1 MKSRVPPSGYGTDP
15 SAQGASRPV
24 GMSLGQWLNTKVGRP
39 EQAGTPAMEQPVT
52 ASLAASGQ
60 DIAEIHRRLDSI
72 TQQINQLAPGRTSAP
87 ATAAAAGGLANQ
99 LNDAISRLDSRLAR
113 LSQPA
118 PPRPPQPAPTEL
130 PPPPA
135 FGAQRQGMDNADLGN
150 AIAEIAARRG
160 ELDGS
165 AYRQSASRPPLP
177 ASPPAPT
184 LSSLERQLQQITS
197 QMETLRRPDGLD
209 QSIATFREE
218 LAEIRRSLTEA
229 LPRRAIESLETEIRS
244 LAQRVDRSRE
254 DGGDRDT
261 LGSIERALNDI
272 YGVVR
277 SLTPAEQLTGYDAA
291 IRNLSDKID
300 LIVRA
305 SPDNGVAQM
314 EEAIAA
320 LRGVAANIASNDAI
334 SQLSDHLQMLAQK
347 IDRIAAAGGSDMLS
361 ALEQRVAMLAN
372 AVESRPQAV
381 AADSSHL
388 EAAVRALSER
398 IDHLGHADGASSMA
412 QIEQRIAYLL
422 ERLEGTDQRAGNT
435 SRVEEHL
442 TEILRHLEYQRQ
454 ALAGIGE
461 SGAMPSDHVER
472 GIVDSIRRELIE
484 VRDSQAVNDRRTQ
497 DTLEAVHSTLSHVV
511 DRLAIIEGDLRRVQ
525 SAPLQPAMPQP
536 SAIAQVPAETFAAH
550 AAVEPAQHMRP
561 ELPNPVTLQRS
572 PELAP
577 AMPRDSSDL
586 QTVPNS
592 GEAAQQPRQRTA
604 PRAPIDSTLPP
615 DYPLEPGARNQPKSA
630 AERVAGAEAADAPV
644 PAEGSSKSNFIAAAR
659 RAAQAAANAEKS
671 GRVTAA
677 TDAARSAAT
686 KPRFNFRIPRPSGA
700 PKPSRTRPLLVGVSV
715 VLIVLSGFRLAMN
728 FLDGGET
735 PSAEKSSVTVPPAE
749 TAPPTDLRQKSEAAP
764 TPSSAPNLLLTSPTA
779 VERQTLIAPAPVA
792 PPTMSADTTPK
803 ANDAAPAPTPVAAP
817 ASTSSDVTGTI
828 PSQPAASG
836 GVAPAADV
844 SVDKLPDTIAGPA
857 LRAAAL
863 RGDPTAAYE
872 IAVRY
877 AEGRGAAV
885 NYGEASKWYERAAQK
900 GIVPA
905 MFRLGTIL
913 EKGLNGKKDVDA
925 ARRYYVLAAERG
937 NAKAMHNLAVLDADG
952 GGKGPNY
959 KSAAVWFRKAADHGV
974 ADSEY
979 NLGILYARGIGVE
992 QNLAE
997 SFKWFSLAAAQGDAD
1012 AARKRD
1018 DVAKRLDPQSQA
1030 AAKLAIQTF
1039 TPESQPDDAIN
1050 VAAPAGGWDAPAGAA
1065 KQAVKPAAKPVK
1077 QRAAAR

>member
-15 SAQGASRPV
+15 SAQGASRPA

-135 FGAQRQGMDNADLGN
+135 FGDQRQGMDNADLGN

-209 QSIATFREE
+209 QSIAAFREE

-261 LGSIERALNDI
+261 LASIERALNDI

-277 SLTPAEQLTGYDAA
+277 TLTPAEQLTGYDAA

-300 LIVRA
+300 MIVRA
-305 SPDNGVAQM
+305 SPDSGVAQM
-314 EEAIAA
+314 EDAIAA

-361 ALEQRVAMLAN
+361 ALEQRVAMLASVMEN
-372 AVESRPQAV
+372 QPQA
-381 AADSSHL
+381 APTASSHL

-454 ALAGIGE
+454 ALAGLGE

-472 GIVDSIRRELIE
+472 DIVDSIRRELVE

-511 DRLAIIEGDLRRVQ
+511 DRLATIEADLRRVQ
-525 SAPLQPAMPQP
+525 SAPQPAMPQRP
-536 SAIAQVPAETFAAH
+536 AIAQVAAETFAAP
-550 AAVEPAQHMRP
+550 AAVEPAQHIRP

-677 TDAARSAAT
+677 TDTARSAAT

-735 PSAEKSSVTVPPAE
+735 TPSAEKSSVTVPPAE

-764 TPSSAPNLLLTSPTA
+764 APSSAPNPLLTSPTA
-779 VERQTLIAPAPVA
+779 VERQTLIVPAPTEPPSTSADMAPTANNAASAPAPVA
-792 PPTMSADTTPK
+792 
-803 ANDAAPAPTPVAAP
+803 APAP
-817 ASTSSDVTGTI
+817 TSSDVTGTI

-836 GVAPAADV
+836 GVAPAGD
-844 SVDKLPDTIAGPA
+844 VDKLPDTIAGPA

-863 RGDPTAAYE
+863 RGEPAAAFE

-877 AEGRGAAV
+877 AEGRGTAV

-959 KSAAVWFRKAADHGV
+959 KSAAVWFRKAADHGI

-1050 VAAPAGGWDAPAGAA
+1050 VAAPAGGWDAPAGTAA

>member
-1 MKSRVPPSGYGTDP
+1 
-15 SAQGASRPV
+15 
-24 GMSLGQWLNTKVGRP
+24 MSLGQWLNAKVDGP
-39 EQAGTPAMEQPVT
+39 DQASAPAMAQSVT
-52 ASLAASGQ
+52 ASLASSGQ

-72 TQQINQLAPGRTSAP
+72 TQQINQLSPGRAP
-87 ATAAAAGGLANQ
+87 ATAAATSGLANQ

-113 LSQPA
+113 LSQPTPQRPA
-118 PPRPPQPAPTEL
+118 PPPATEL

-135 FGAQRQGMDNADLGN
+135 FDAQRQGMESVDLGN

-165 AYRQSASRPPLP
+165 AYRQSSPRAPLP

-184 LSSLERQLQQITS
+184 LTSLERQLQQITS

-209 QSIATFREE
+209 QSIAAFREE

-229 LPRRAIESLETEIRS
+229 LPRRAIESLENEIRS
-244 LAQRVDRSRE
+244 LAQRIDRSRE
-254 DGGDRDT
+254 DGADRDT
-261 LGSIERALNDI
+261 LASIERALNDI

-277 SLTPAEQLTGYDAA
+277 TLTPAEQLAGYDTA

-305 SPDNGVAQM
+305 SPDNGVEQM
-314 EEAIAA
+314 QGAIAA
-320 LRGVAANIASNDAI
+320 LRGVASNIASNEAI
-334 SQLSDHLQMLAQK
+334 GQLSDHLQALGQK
-347 IDRIAAAGGSDMLS
+347 IDRLAATGGTDMLS
-361 ALEQRVAMLAN
+361 ALEHRIAMLTN
-372 AVESRPQAV
+372 AMESRPQA
-381 AADSSHL
+381 APADSSHL

-435 SRVEEHL
+435 GRIEEHL

-454 ALAGIGE
+454 ALAGIGD
-461 SGAMPSDHVER
+461 SAAAPSEQIER

-511 DRLAIIEGDLRRVQ
+511 DRLATIEGDLRRVP
-525 SAPLQPAMPQP
+525 SAPLQPAMPQRP
-536 SAIAQVPAETFAAH
+536 AVTQVPMETFAAP
-550 AAVEPAQHMRP
+550 AAVDPAQHMRP
-561 ELPNPVTLQRS
+561 ELPNPVTLPRS
-572 PELAP
+572 PDLAP
-577 AMPRDSSDL
+577 AMPFDASDL
-586 QTVPNS
+586 QTAS
-592 GEAAQQPRQRTA
+592 GPGEGTQPPKPRPA

-615 DYPLEPGARNQPKSA
+615 DYPLEPGARSQAKSA
-630 AERVAGAEAADAPV
+630 AERLAGSEPTDAA
-644 PAEGSSKSNFIAAAR
+644 PASGEGSSKSNFIAAAR
-659 RAAQAAANAEKS
+659 RAAQAAAAANTEKS
-671 GRVTAA
+671 SRLTAA
-677 TDAARSAAT
+677 ADAARSAAT
-686 KPRFNFRIPRPSGA
+686 KAGLNIRTARSSSDA
-700 PKPSRTRPLLVGVSV
+700 AKPSRTRPLLVGVSV

-728 FLDGGET
+728 FLDGGE
-735 PSAEKSSVTVPPAE
+735 SAPPAADKSSVTAPAPDATPPAD
-749 TAPPTDLRQKSEAAP
+749 TRQKSEAAP
-764 TPSSAPNLLLTSPTA
+764 SSNPLLTSPTA
-779 VERQTLIAPAPVA
+779 VERQTLIAPPPAAPAIPADATRKANSAAAAPV
-792 PPTMSADTTPK
+792 
-803 ANDAAPAPTPVAAP
+803 PAPTPTPVPAA
-817 ASTSSDVTGTI
+817 SDVTGSI
-828 PSQPAASG
+828 ASQPA
-836 GVAPAADV
+836 V
-844 SVDKLPDTIAGPA
+844 SREAVPTNDISPDKLPDSLAGPA
-857 LRAAAL
+857 LRAAAS
-863 RGDPTAAYE
+863 RGEPAAAFE

-877 AEGRGAAV
+877 AEGRGIAV
-885 NYGEASKWYERAAQK
+885 NYGEAAKWYERAAQK

-913 EKGLNGKKDVDA
+913 EKGLNGKKDIDA

-959 KSAAVWFRKAADHGV
+959 KSAAVWFRKAADHGI

-1050 VAAPAGGWDAPAGAA
+1050 VAAPAGGWDGTAAP
-1065 KQAVKPAAKPVK
+1065 KQAVKPGAKPAK